1 MPRFCKPDVRY
12 KIVLDE
18 DEDVEPQPYF
28 VCRSVSMD
36 QHRKIAETID
46 RQNVDTVEEYFNS
59 NVEALLLV
67 VVGWE
72 NIVDPST
79 NEKIEFSEPAV
90 RKVLTAKEVMEL
102 LRKALFNDAVSLEEK
117 KS

>member
-1 MPRFCKPDVRY
+1 MPRFCKPDVKY

-18 DEDVEPQPYF
+18 DQDVEPQPYF

-36 QHRKIAETID
+36 QHWKIAETID
-46 RQNVDTVEEYFNS
+46 RQNVDTVEQYFNS

-67 VVGWE
+67 LIGWE

-79 NEKIEFSEPAV
+79 NEEVKFSEAAI
-90 RKVLTAKEVMEL
+90 RKVLTAREVMEL
-102 LRKALFNDAVSLEEK
+102 LRKALFNDAVTLDEK